1 MKFILNLDF
10 LGHNHYIIK
19 QIVELRI
26 ILNFQGVFI
35 MTVIRTY
42 NQKPVKIPSP
52 FERIIR
58 VLVAPDTQ
66 DIVKDV
72 SVTHCVIA
80 PHSKIDYHD
89 HPGVEMLYITHGRGI
104 CNIGKEKFKLEPN
117 VLMICPP
124 KIKHDVHNLSD
135 ETLTLVA
142 IFVPPETSDQITR
155 RAERAAKQ

>member
-1 MKFILNLDF
+1 
-10 LGHNHYIIK
+10 
-19 QIVELRI
+19 
-26 ILNFQGVFI
+26 

-52 FERIIR
+52 FERTIR

-72 SVTHCVIA
+72 SVTHCIIA

-89 HPGVEMLYITHGRGI
+89 HPGVEMMYIIHGNGF
-104 CNIGKEKFKLEPN
+104 CHIGEEKFELEPN
-117 VLMICPP
+117 VLMICQP
-124 KIKHDVHNLSD
+124 KTKHDIHNLSD

-142 IFVPPETSDQITR
+142 IFVPPETSDQITG
-155 RAERAAKQ
+155 RAEKAAKQ